1 MLVGAKQIGNFD
13 FATFKNTIEEEKENS
28 EEQSS
33 ELAGRSNQS
42 HRDADHSEMADVGE
56 DGSRSFNSVE
66 EDLRKIYSEGEVA
79 DPVALTDR
87 GFIDIGRI
95 EPGGSFGALALIDG
109 KPRMCTTKCLTR
121 CHFLVLNKVD
131 WLRAEKDIRKRK
143 IEERVAFI
151 K

>member
-1 MLVGAKQIGNFD
+1 MANVGKD
-13 FATFKNTIEEEKENS
+13 
-28 EEQSS
+28 
-33 ELAGRSNQS
+33 R
-42 HRDADHSEMADVGE
+42 
-56 DGSRSFNSVE
+56 SRSFNSVE
-66 EDLRKIYSEGEVA
+66 EDIKKVYTAGEVV
-79 DPVALTDR
+79 DPVTLTDR

-121 CHFLVLNKVD
+121 CHFLVLSKSD

>member
-1 MLVGAKQIGNFD
+1 MQNYKAVQDDVID
-13 FATFKNTIEEEKENS
+13 EEKENS
-28 EEQSS
+28 EGWSS
-33 ELAGRSNQS
+33 DMAGRSDGSQ
-42 HRDADHSEMADVGE
+42 RRADHSEMADVGGG
-56 DGSRSFNSVE
+56 GSRSYNSVE
-66 EDLRKIYSEGEVA
+66 EDVKKIYSEGQAA
-79 DPVALTDR
+79 DPVALMDR

-121 CHFLVLNKVD
+121 CHFLVLNKAD